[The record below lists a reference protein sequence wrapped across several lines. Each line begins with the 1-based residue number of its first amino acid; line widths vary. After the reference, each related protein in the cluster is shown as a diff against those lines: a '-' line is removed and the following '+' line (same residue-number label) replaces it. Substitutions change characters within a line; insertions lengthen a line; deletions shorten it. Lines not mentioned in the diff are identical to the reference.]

1 VLLLAAVIAPK
12 AVGAL
17 PSVVLAAILV
27 SIAWRLWDRWCIGL
41 TRDLFRADD
50 RDAAIRARRNA
61 AIVVTVTAATVL
73 GQPVAGALVGVA
85 LSCLVFIME
94 MSRPIIRRHRDGS
107 QIFSKRIRSQGHL
120 TLLRG
125 NARYTVVLELQ
136 GILFFGNADDLASR
150 LKSLEGRAR
159 TIILDLKRV
168 TDLDTS
174 GATILKQIAA
184 RCRERGITLMVSA
197 IDPKF
202 ASLVAQA
209 LGPGTLMFPTST
221 RARECRGPGAR
232 KRAWGRKRRLAG
244 AAHRTDRPRG
254 RIVRT
259 RDGGLQGPS
268 ETLHLRGGRS
278 FVPGRRAGRQA
289 LDPDAR
295 LRQRP
300 ACGRPGRSPH
310 SGPRSRNFVGEMGSS
325 TGGRARRT

>member
-1 VLLLAAVIAPK
+1 
-12 AVGAL
+12 
-17 PSVVLAAILV
+17 VVLAAILV
-27 SIAWRLWDRWCIGL
+27 SIAWRLWDRWCLGL
-41 TRDLFRADD
+41 ARDLFRADD

-73 GQPVAGALVGVA
+73 GSRGRRSRRVA

-209 LGPGTLMFPTST
+209 LGPGTNVLPDLDAALETAEDRSSANAHAAG
-221 RARECRGPGAR
+221 RAVWRALRVEETDLGGGLSEREMEAFKTHLKPCTYP
-232 KRAWGRKRRLAG
+232 AG
-244 AAHRTDRPRG
+244 AALCRAGEAADRLWILTRG
-254 RIVRT
+254 SVSVRLP
-259 RDGGLQGPS
+259 D
-268 ETLHLRGGRS
+268 RGG
-278 FVPGRRAGRQA
+278 P
-289 LDPDAR
+289 PDSR
-295 LRQRP
+295 
-300 ACGRPGRSPH
+300 
-310 SGPRSRNFVGEMGSS
+310 PRSRNL
-325 TGGRARRT
+325 GGRDGAPRPAAALR

>member
-1 VLLLAAVIAPK
+1 
-12 AVGAL
+12 
-17 PSVVLAAILV
+17 
-27 SIAWRLWDRWCIGL
+27 
-41 TRDLFRADD
+41 
-50 RDAAIRARRNA
+50 
-61 AIVVTVTAATVL
+61 VTAATVL

-94 MSRPIIRRHRDGS
+94 MSRPIIRRQRDGS

-125 NARYTVVLELQ
+125 SARYTVVLELQ

-150 LKSLEGRAR
+150 LKLLEGRAR

-209 LGPGTLMFPTST
+209 LGPGTLMFPDLDAALENAEDRALASAHGAGSAAWRALRIEETDLGGGLSEREMEAFKAHLKPCTYAAGAALCRAGEPADRLWILT
-221 RARECRGPGAR
+221 RGSVSV
-232 KRAWGRKRRLAG
+232 RLAG
-244 AAHRTDRPRG
+244 GPAGHR
-254 RIVRT
+254 IA
-259 RDGGLQGPS
+259 GLGPGTS
-268 ETLHLRGGRS
+268 
-278 FVPGRRAGRQA
+278 
-289 LDPDAR
+289 
-295 LRQRP
+295 
-300 ACGRPGRSPH
+300 
-310 SGPRSRNFVGEMGSS
+310 VGEMGLIDRRPRSADVIADEEVEAFILTAESFDRLLRHEPQLGQSLLATIARLTAQRLRVTSEELIVASS
-325 TGGRARRT
+325 